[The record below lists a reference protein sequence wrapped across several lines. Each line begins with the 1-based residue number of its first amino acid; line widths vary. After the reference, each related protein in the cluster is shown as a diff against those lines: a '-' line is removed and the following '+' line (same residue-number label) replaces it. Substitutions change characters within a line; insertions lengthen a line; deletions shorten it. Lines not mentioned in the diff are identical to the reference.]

1 MHARSKSKTF
11 ETDHFDALSTFV
23 GISASSCFHKWPN
36 RENRM
41 GYNILLVD
49 DSNVVKAVLMKI
61 LAGSSL
67 TINQVFDAANGVE
80 ALKTLNANEID
91 LVITDINMPVMDGF
105 ELIERMHLDLML
117 KNIPVIVISTEGSL
131 TRVSYLEEMGIR
143 GYVRKPFVA
152 GDILSVI
159 NEVLGG

>member
-1 MHARSKSKTF
+1 MS
-11 ETDHFDALSTFV
+11 ALSYV
-23 GISASSCFHKWPN
+23 HKWPN
-36 RENRM
+36 RKSRM

-80 ALKTLNANEID
+80 ALKALNANAID

-105 ELIERMHLDLML
+105 ELIERMHLDIML

-152 GDILSVI
+152 EDILSVI

>member
-1 MHARSKSKTF
+1 ML
-11 ETDHFDALSTFV
+11 FDALSTLV
-23 GISASSCFHKWPN
+23 GMFALSSFHKWPN
-36 RENRM
+36 RKNRM
-41 GYNILLVD
+41 AYNILLVD

-80 ALKTLNANEID
+80 ALKILNANAID

-105 ELIERMHLDLML
+105 ELIERMNLDIML
-117 KNIPVIVISTEGSL
+117 KNIPVIVVSTEGSL

-152 GDILSVI
+152 QDIISVI
-159 NEVLGG
+159 NDVLGAKNG

>member
-1 MHARSKSKTF
+1 MS
-11 ETDHFDALSTFV
+11 V
-23 GISASSCFHKWPN
+23 SSCLHKWPN
-36 RENRM
+36 RKSRM

-91 LVITDINMPVMDGF
+91 LMITDINMPVMDGF
-105 ELIERMHLDLML
+105 ELIERMHLDNML

-131 TRVSYLEEMGIR
+131 TRVSFLEEMGIR

-152 GDILSVI
+152 EDILSVI